1 MTVRDVLSE
10 AAALAGLPR
19 PNADSRA
26 LGSVRRALYT
36 VFRDA
41 GLKRR
46 AKILAVGTKP
56 ITRVKIFYHTPGLID
71 SFTIT
76 GGAYSFEV
84 SGKGGFAVRGS
95 DGERKYEFDTAGECY
110 RGVIAGKGAI
120 DFFGEYAFAVFN
132 LSDYP
137 TPRSNKE
144 SDLPDG
150 SGERSYSLTELIG
163 DYLSHADPPTDSCGG
178 IIRKARIVGTRLFL
192 PEDYTGEVYISYLA
206 RPEGELLSDDEVL
219 DLPPELSV
227 LVAPLVAAYL
237 LAGEDA
243 ELSESCRALYT
254 ELLGKIPKDGGIRP
268 VEAYSCQS
276 RWA

>member
-56 ITRVKIFYHTPGLID
+56 ITRVKIFHHTPGLID

-84 SGKGGFAVRGS
+84 SGKGV
-95 DGERKYEFDTAGECY
+95 
-110 RGVIAGKGAI
+110 I

-254 ELLGKIPKDGGIRP
+254 ELLGKIPKNGGIRP